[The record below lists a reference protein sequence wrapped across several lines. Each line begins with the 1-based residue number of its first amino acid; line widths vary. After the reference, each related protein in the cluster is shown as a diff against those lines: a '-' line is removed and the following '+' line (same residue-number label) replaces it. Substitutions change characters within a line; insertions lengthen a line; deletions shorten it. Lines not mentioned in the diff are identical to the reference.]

1 MAMIREAERT
11 TGGATTKAGLGK
23 NDAWALLVTIVLA
36 LLLPGWV
43 LLLVPLLIVFL
54 LWLTLK

>member
-1 MAMIREAERT
+1 MAMIREAEQT
-11 TGGATTKAGLGK
+11 TGGAPMKAGLGK

-36 LLLPGWV
+36 LLLPGWA

>member
-1 MAMIREAERT
+1 M
-11 TGGATTKAGLGK
+11 KASLGK
-23 NDAWALLVTIVLA
+23 DDAWALLVTIVLA
-36 LLLPGWV
+36 LLLPGWA